1 MRMAF
6 NGVIPMPSRRSSAF
20 IGLLTLLSLTTSCNV
35 SVPTVG
41 QDNFL
46 STLTSFA
53 LSPEIPCDLLTRS
66 FGLGHVPTVSDPS
79 GIGIPFDE
87 FTVTSS
93 SGESLR
99 VWYVP
104 SEFDRGTIIFSMG
117 AVADISCYLFITYN
131 LWFNGWSMVLYD
143 FEGFGG
149 SSGETD
155 ITTLQADLE
164 SVLDWTREHTGRE
177 QVTLYGVSVGTIPTV
192 AIANIHRDQI
202 NGVILDS
209 SIDIPTE
216 LERFQ
221 PLLNGP
227 PEDFIPLIE
236 DRLQL
241 RITLAEL
248 TQPTLAFTYGLDEYL
263 TSSVLLDLLGETQA
277 DVTVAEFPELGHAR
291 GPYLGTAAYFYRVEE
306 FLSAVWNGDF
316 EVESSSP

>member
-1 MRMAF
+1 
-6 NGVIPMPSRRSSAF
+6 MPSRRSSTV

-46 STLTSFA
+46 AALSSFA
-53 LSPEIPCDLLTRS
+53 LSPEIPCDQLTRS
-66 FGLGHVPTVSDPS
+66 FGFGHVPTVSDPS

-87 FTVTSS
+87 FAVTSS

-99 VWYVP
+99 VWHVP
-104 SEFDRGTIIFSMG
+104 SDFDRGTIIFSMG
-117 AVADISCYLFITYN
+117 AVADISCYLYITYN

-164 SVLDWTREHTGRE
+164 SVLEWTLQHTGRE

-192 AIANIHRDQI
+192 AVANAYRDQI

-221 PLLNGP
+221 PLLSDP
-227 PEDFIPLIE
+227 PSSYIPLIE

-241 RITLAEL
+241 RITLTEL

-263 TSSVLLDLLGETQA
+263 TSSVLLDLLAETPA

-291 GPYLGTAAYFYRVEE
+291 GPYLGTAAYFYRLEE
-306 FLSAVWNGDF
+306 FLSGVWNGEF
-316 EVESSSP
+316 ETDDQSP